1 MYARQLNKLILL
13 NLNIMIFWVIRVI
26 IISVIFIFL
35 IHHIFFFFR
44 DTMTTRR
51 IKDLIHI
58 KNKNDDINKIIN
70 TPSQNEEMIDLQTA
84 INTASNTS
92 NNTTN
97 INLLPHTNN
106 FMQNPLSPNPPQS
119 LIHSISTTQTAI
131 KNTDEPKDIKN
142 ELLEFI
148 KTQNF

>member
-1 MYARQLNKLILL
+1 
-13 NLNIMIFWVIRVI
+13 MIFWVIRVI

-58 KNKNDDINKIIN
+58 KNKNDDINKIIQS
-70 TPSQNEEMIDLQTA
+70 PHSSQNEENTD
-84 INTASNTS
+84 NTATLNIANTA
-92 NNTTN
+92 NTTN

-106 FMQNPLSPNPPQS
+106 FIQNPLIPNPPQS
-119 LIHSISTTQTAI
+119 LIQSISTMQSAI
-131 KNTDEPKDIKN
+131 SNTDESKNIKN